1 MNKWLDIIQLSALVA
16 TSLGVGIAAYQIWQ
30 TKKQSITSF
39 EDDFTRQYRDIIQ
52 RIPVKALLNENL
64 SDDDF
69 QKALNEIYNYI
80 DLTNYQIFLRKQNRI
95 RSQTWEILRDGMK
108 ANLELPAF
116 KRGWEMIKERTPD
129 NFLKS
134 CDVWRFRNS
143 RQIRNPG
150 KIKISVNTVKQSLE
164 LTAVKMRDRRL

>member
-69 QKALNEIYNYI
+69 QMALNEIYNYI

-129 NFLKS
+129 NFFEELRCLEISKFETDPKS
-134 CDVWRFRNS
+134 WKDKD
-143 RQIRNPG
+143 IREYRKTITGADGG
-150 KIKISVNTVKQSLE
+150 KNE
-164 LTAVKMRDRRL
+164 G

>member
-1 MNKWLDIIQLSALVA
+1 MVEWHETIKLVASVA
-16 TSLGVGIAAYQIWQ
+16 TSVGVGFAAYQILQ
-30 TKKQSITSF
+30 TKQQSITSF

-69 QKALNEIYNYI
+69 QMALNEIYNYI

-95 RSQTWEILRDGMK
+95 RSQTWENLRDGMK
-108 ANLELPAF
+108 VNLELPAF

-129 NFLKS
+129 NFFEELRCLEISKFKKDPKS
-134 CDVWRFRNS
+134 WNDKDICEYRKTITGADG
-143 RQIRNPG
+143 G
-150 KIKISVNTVKQSLE
+150 KNE
-164 LTAVKMRDRRL
+164 G